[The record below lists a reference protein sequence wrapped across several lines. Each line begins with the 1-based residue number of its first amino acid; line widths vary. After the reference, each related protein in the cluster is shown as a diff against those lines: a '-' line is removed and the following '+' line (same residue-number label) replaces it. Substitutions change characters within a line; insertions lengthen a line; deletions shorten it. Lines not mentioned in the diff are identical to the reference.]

1 LIIGVIS
8 DTHGL
13 LRQGVVDAL
22 QDCDHIIHAGD
33 VGDPKILHELG
44 KIAPVSA
51 VRGNTDAG
59 EWAASLPQTEWLT
72 LAGHLIYVLHDV
84 KQLDVSPK
92 AAGASVVISGHTH
105 TPLKELKNGVLY
117 LNPGSVGPRRF
128 NLPISMAKI
137 MLDGDN
143 IKAEMIELDS

>member
-1 LIIGVIS
+1 LIVGVIS

-13 LRQGVVDAL
+13 LRQTVAGAL

-33 VGDPKILHELG
+33 VGDPKILDELR
-44 KIAPVSA
+44 KIAPLSA
-51 VRGNTDAG
+51 VRGNIDTDV
-59 EWAASLPQTEWLT
+59 WAATLPLTEWLT
-72 LAGHLIYVLHDV
+72 LGGHVVYVLHDL
-84 KQLDVSPK
+84 KQLDLNPK

-105 TPLKELKNGVLY
+105 TPIKELKNDVLY

-128 NLPISMAKI
+128 RLPISMAK
-137 MLDGDN
+137 LFLTDEK

>member
-33 VGDPKILHELG
+33 VGDPKILDELK

-51 VRGNTDAG
+51 VRGNIDSD
-59 EWAASLPQTEWLT
+59 EWAAALPLTEWLT
-72 LAGHLIYVLHDV
+72 LAGHVIYVLHDL
-84 KQLDVSPK
+84 KQLDLNPK

-105 TPLKELKNGVLY
+105 TPVKELKNGVLY

-128 NLPISMAKI
+128 NLPISMAKLI
-137 MLDGDN
+137 LIDDVV
-143 IKAEMIELDS
+143 KAEMIELDS